1 MARMHSRRKGQS
13 GSRKPA
19 TKNAPAW
26 LDVSAEECVELVK
39 KLAKEGLSP
48 DSIGRILRDKHGIPS
63 VRNLTGKTVS
73 AILAE
78 EKMLAQYPTD
88 LISLIRK
95 AVNLRE
101 HLKFNKRDI
110 SNRAKLVHT
119 ESKIKRLVKYYRGG
133 KLPQDWKYD
142 AEKAELLVK

>member
-13 GSRKPA
+13 GSHKPPS
-19 TKNAPAW
+19 KNAPAW
-26 LDVSAEECVELVK
+26 LGVSSEECIELIK
-39 KLAKEGLSP
+39 SLAKQGLSP

-63 VRNLTGKTVS
+63 VRNLTGKTVTK
-73 AILAE
+73 ILEE
-78 EKMLAQYPTD
+78 EKMLAQYPSD

-95 AVNLRE
+95 AVNLRD

-119 ESKIKRLVKYYRGG
+119 ESKIKRLAKYYRGT
-133 KLPQDWKYD
+133 KLPKDWKYD
-142 AEKAELLVK
+142 AEKSELLVK